1 MHRSKALTRRRT
13 AVVALV
19 VPALLVSLPLP
30 SAAGATPPPAV
41 TGLAGSVVNRAAVLT
56 WATAGTGPSLACEIS
71 APAATVARS
80 ACIRSISV
88 SGRQARDTGFTNTAG
103 KTYAVWAA
111 DADGTLSDQ
120 PAQVTVAKV
129 PAAPT
134 ATVLYRSAGWVTIG
148 RSAVLTATLRRAG
161 VRIGP
166 EPVELWS
173 ATPPTAGLRLV
184 RRTTVGA
191 TGVVRMTVAPT
202 RSTRYAVRFAGN
214 AFSRP
219 SVSQRSIAVVPIV
232 SAALTRTAIAAGT
245 GTVAFGRVTP
255 TLAQLPVRVQRWTG
269 TGWATVARGA
279 TTTGGYYRVPL
290 SAALGSHRFRV
301 VTVAEPN
308 LAVGRSGVLGLSVYR
323 RNLSSGMVGAD
334 VLSLQRFL
342 AAHHYTPG
350 ALNGRYGYDTVHAV
364 MTFQKVH
371 GLRAHGRWTR
381 TEQTRSQ
388 RPTAWRLRYPSAG
401 RAAEIDVSKQ
411 VLVLSVAGKVVRII
425 DVSTGNEELYT
436 VDGRTSRAHTPR
448 GRFSV
453 YRKISGVRIS
463 RLGALYRPSYF
474 LRGWAIHGSNSVPS
488 YPASHGCVRI
498 TNSNTD
504 RVYGFLRVGTPVAVY
519 DS

>member
-13 AVVALV
+13 GVVALV

-30 SAAGATPPPAV
+30 SAAAAPVAV
-41 TGLAGSVVNRAAVLT
+41 TGLTGSVVNRAALLS

-80 ACIRSISV
+80 ACVRNIPV
-88 SGRQARDTGFTNTAG
+88 VGRQARDTGFTNTAA

-111 DADGTLSDQ
+111 DADGTLSEQ
-120 PAQVTVAKV
+120 PAQVTVAKAA
-129 PAAPT
+129 PAPT
-134 ATVLYRSAGWVTIG
+134 ATALYRSAGWVTIG

-161 VRIGP
+161 VRIGR
-166 EPVELWS
+166 EPMELWS
-173 ATPPTAGLRLV
+173 ATPPSNPLRLV
-184 RRTTVGA
+184 RRVTLGT
-191 TGVVRMTVAPT
+191 TGVVTMTVAPT
-202 RSTRYAVRFAGN
+202 RTTRYAVRFAGN

-219 SVSQRSIAVVPIV
+219 SVSVRTVEVVPLV
-232 SAALTRTAIAAGT
+232 SAALTRSAIAAGT
-245 GTVAFGRVTP
+245 ATVAVGRVTP
-255 TLAQLPVRVQRWTG
+255 NLAQVPVRVQRWTG
-269 TGWATVARGA
+269 TAWTTVARGA
-279 TTTGGYYRVPL
+279 TTSGGYFRVPFGATVGTHKIRVAT
-290 SAALGSHRFRV
+290 SADQR
-301 VTVAEPN
+301 
-308 LAVGRSGVLGLSVYR
+308 LAVGASRVVSLSVSR
-323 RNLSSGMVGAD
+323 RTLSSGMVGSD

-350 ALNGRYGYDTVHAV
+350 ALNGRYGYDTLHAV

-371 GLRAHGRWTR
+371 GLRAHGRWTLA
-381 TEQTRSQ
+381 EQTRRL
-388 RPTAWRLRYPSAG
+388 RPTGWRLRYPSAG
-401 RAAEIDVSKQ
+401 RAAEIDVTKQ

-425 DVSTGNEELYT
+425 DVSTGNEQLYT

-453 YRKISGVRIS
+453 YRKISGIRIS

-504 RVYGFLRVGTPVAVY
+504 RIYDFLRVGTPVAVY